1 MSEEFQWED
10 EFQIEELTS
19 RFDKMIEVGSEVY
32 FDSEELETLIDYYQ
46 STFNSEK
53 SRLALDFAIRM
64 HPYSNKIK
72 IKHARQMATEGLYLK
87 AISLLNEIEISE
99 PSDAEIL
106 MTKGSV
112 YSMMMDFQKAVKEYE
127 KALVVVDEDEM
138 EEVYSSI
145 AFEYENMGA
154 FDIALEYLIKALE
167 ISAYPEQLLYE
178 IGMCYEMAEQ
188 LEESVVFFTN
198 YLDKH
203 PSSVASWFNLA
214 LSYHHLELFE
224 KAIDAFEY
232 AIAVDEACIPA
243 YLSMAQSYASMENY
257 KKAIEV
263 YHDSFEY
270 ENPEALTL
278 YYIGECHEKLH
289 DYGKALE
296 FYHKSIE
303 LDENLPEPWAGIGVI
318 FDEEGNTKVALNY
331 IEKAIE
337 LDQLNSEFLLI
348 QADMY
353 IKLKMFDKAKECF
366 ERIEE
371 FDPQDIDLW
380 KEYANM
386 HIIKGETDTAIQVL
400 KTGLVHQPENASII
414 YRLAAALLLN
424 GNQVQAAYYLEN
436 ALDLNYDAHQE
447 LLDYF
452 PGIIKYPKILEILEK
467 YAAEQKK

>member
-1 MSEEFQWED
+1 MSEDFQWED
-10 EFQIEELTS
+10 DFQVEELAD
-19 RFDKMIEVGSEVY
+19 RFDKMIKEGTELY
-32 FDSEELETLIDYYQ
+32 FDSEELEMLIDYYQ
-46 STFNSEK
+46 ATFNSEK
-53 SRLALDFAIRM
+53 SRLVLDFAIRM

-72 IKHARQMATEGLYLK
+72 IKHARQMATEGFYMK
-87 AISLLNEIEISE
+87 AISLLNEIEITE
-99 PSDAEIL
+99 PADAEIL

-112 YSMMMDFQKAVKEYE
+112 YSMMMDFKKAVSEYE
-127 KALVVVDEDEM
+127 KALVMVDDDEM

-154 FDIALEYLIKALE
+154 FDTALEYLVKALE

-178 IGMCYEMAEQ
+178 IGMCYEMASQ
-188 LEESVVFFTN
+188 LEESVEFFTK
-198 YLDKH
+198 YLDKQ

-243 YLSMAQSYASMENY
+243 YLSMAQSYASMENF

-270 ENPEALTL
+270 ESPEALSL
-278 YYIGECHEKLH
+278 YYIGECYEKLL

-296 FYHKSIE
+296 FYHKAIE

-318 FDEEGNTKVALNY
+318 FDEEGKTKIALNY

-353 IKLKMFDKAKECF
+353 IKLQMYDKAKECF
-366 ERIEE
+366 QRIEQI
-371 FDPQDIDLW
+371 DPQDIDLW
-380 KEYANM
+380 KEYSNM
-386 HIIKGETDTAIQVL
+386 HILKGETEKAIQIL
-400 KTGLVHQPENASII
+400 KTGLIHQPENASII

-424 GNQVQAAYYLEN
+424 GNQVQSAYYLEN
-436 ALDLNYDAHQE
+436 ALDLNYEGHQE

-452 PGIIKYPKILEILEK
+452 PGITKYPKILEILEK
-467 YAAEQKK
+467 YAASRQK